1 MTGIR
6 DYNKLASDILHEV
19 GGQENIQSFTRCA
32 TRLRLVLVKTPAE
45 AKRNVQR
52 LSGVIAVVESGG
64 QFQVVIGTHVAD
76 VFNAMSGL
84 VKETG
89 TPKQLGKTR
98 KLDAVIATMSAV
110 FAPIVYIL
118 AAAGILQGLLIV
130 LGLINVDIKTT
141 GTFAVLNFMSWT
153 PFAFLP
159 VFIAITAARHFKC
172 NPFIAVLCC
181 CALISPDWTSLA
193 ARIAGG
199 ESINF
204 LFFPLSETVYTSS
217 VLPPLFLVWALSW
230 LEHRV
235 VRWLPEV
242 ISPLFTPLICFVVI
256 VPLTLIVIGPI
267 TTWAALAVAN
277 GYNAL
282 FHAAPML
289 AAAVIGG
296 IWQIIVIFGVH
307 WGITPVIMAN
317 FDTQGHD
324 SFQAYQTIAVIGQ
337 MAAVLGVFLKTR
349 NARLKATS
357 LSAGVT
363 AIFGITEPAIY
374 GVTLRFKKP
383 FICGCIG
390 GAIGAVVASLFGS
403 LYYAYAA
410 LPGLF
415 TLVNAISPD
424 APMSFIGELAG
435 AGTTIVLTI
444 LMVQFVGFDDP
455 IDEEESAPLAST
467 PQATST
473 AASGQAIDILSP
485 LKGEVLALESVTD
498 EVFAGKVMGDGI
510 AIKPAAGKVVAPC
523 NARVE
528 SLIASHHAIG
538 LLCDNGAEL
547 LIHVGLN
554 TVELQGQYFRPLVK
568 EGDVV
573 KAGTPLLEF
582 DKDCIEREGYDL
594 TTPVLVVNSE
604 DFILTEYQSQGPI
617 GPGMPL
623 MSMTQREGVGRAQVK

>member
-1 MTGIR
+1 MAVIR
-6 DYNKLASDILHEV
+6 DYNKLASDILREA
-19 GGQENIQSFTRCA
+19 GGENNISSFTRCA
-32 TRLRLVLVKTPAE
+32 TRLRLVLNETPAE
-45 AKRNVQR
+45 AKNRIQN
-52 LSGVIAVVESGG
+52 LPGVIAVVESGG
-64 QFQVVIGTHVAD
+64 QFQVVIGTHVAE
-76 VFNAMSGL
+76 VYNALSAL
-84 VKETG
+84 
-89 TPKQLGKTR
+89 LGENHAGATAKPKTR
-98 KLDAVIATMSAV
+98 WLDAVIGTMSAV

-130 LGLINVDIKTT
+130 AGLIDAEVKTS
-141 GTFAVLNFMSWT
+141 GTFAILNFMSWT

-172 NPFIAVLCC
+172 NPYIAVLCC
-181 CALISPDWTSLA
+181 CALINPEWSA
-193 ARIAGG
+193 MAGRIAGG
-199 ESINF
+199 ETITF
-204 LFFPLSETVYTSS
+204 LFIPLAKTVYTSS

-230 LEHRV
+230 LEKRV
-235 VRWLPEV
+235 ERILPDV
-242 ISPLFTPLICFVVI
+242 VSALFTPLVCFVII
-256 VPLTLIVIGPI
+256 VPLTLIIIGPV
-267 TTWAALAVAN
+267 TTWAAMGIAS

-282 FHAAPML
+282 FAAAPAV

-296 IWQIIVIFGVH
+296 VWQIVVIFGVH

-317 FDTQGHD
+317 FDTQGYD

-337 MAAVLGVFLKTR
+337 MAAVFGVFLKTR
-349 NARLKATS
+349 NRELKTTS

-390 GAIGAVVASLFGS
+390 GAVGAVVASLFGS

-435 AGTTIVLTI
+435 SATAIVLTI
-444 LMVQFVGFDDP
+444 VLVQFVGFEDP
-455 IDEEESAPLAST
+455 VAEEHLSEPETASVAA
-467 PQATST
+467 ATSAAT
-473 AASGQAIDILSP
+473 ATASLQIMSP
-485 LKGEVLALESVTD
+485 LHGEVIALERVAD
-498 EVFAGKVMGDGI
+498 DAFAQKALGDGI
-510 AIKPAAGKVVAPC
+510 AIRPQSGQVVAPC
-523 NARVE
+523 DARVE
-528 SLIASHHAIG
+528 TLIDSHHAVG
-538 LLCDNGAEL
+538 LSCYNGAEL

-554 TVELQGQYFRPLVK
+554 TVNLQGQHFRPLVK

-582 DKDCIEREGYDL
+582 DKEAIERAGYDL
-594 TTPVLVVNSE
+594 TTPVLVINS
-604 DFILTEYQSQGPI
+604 DDYRLTKHQSEGDIRQNA
-617 GPGMPL
+617 PL
-623 MSMTQREGVGRAQVK
+623 MTVS

>member
-1 MTGIR
+1 MATIR

-19 GGQENIQSFTRCA
+19 GGEGNISSFTRCA
-32 TRLRLVLVKTPAE
+32 TRLRLVLNDTPAQ
-45 AKRNVQR
+45 AKSRIQN
-52 LSGVIAVVESGG
+52 LAGVIAVVESGG

-76 VFNAMSGL
+76 VFNALSALIGEDHAGATN
-84 VKETG
+84 K
-89 TPKQLGKTR
+89 PKTR
-98 KLDAVIATMSAV
+98 WLDAVIGTMSAV

-130 LGLINVDIKTT
+130 VGLIDADIKNT
-141 GTFAVLNFMSWT
+141 GTFAILNFMSWT

-181 CALISPDWTSLA
+181 CALINPEWSA
-193 ARIAGG
+193 MAGRIANG
-199 ESINF
+199 ETITF
-204 LFFPLSETVYTSS
+204 LFIPLAKTVYTSS

-230 LEHRV
+230 LEKRV
-235 VRWLPEV
+235 EKILPDV
-242 ISPLFTPLICFVVI
+242 VSALFTPLICFVII

-267 TTWAALAVAN
+267 TTWAAMGIAS

-282 FHAAPML
+282 FAAAPAV
-289 AAAVIGG
+289 AAALIGG

-317 FDTQGHD
+317 FDTQGYD

-337 MAAVLGVFLKTR
+337 MAAVFGVFLKSR
-349 NARLKATS
+349 NRELKTTS

-390 GAIGAVVASLFGS
+390 GAVGAVVASLFGS

-435 AGTTIVLTI
+435 SATAIVLTI
-444 LMVQFVGFDDP
+444 ILVHFVGFDDP
-455 IDEEESAPLAST
+455 VAEETLTDAPETTPTSAPT
-467 PQATST
+467 TT
-473 AASGQAIDILSP
+473 AAKTSLTLNSP
-485 LKGEVLALESVTD
+485 LSGDVIALEEVAD
-498 EVFAGKVMGDGI
+498 EAFSQKVLGDGV
-510 AIKPAAGKVVAPC
+510 AIRPHEGKVVAPC
-523 NARVE
+523 DARVE
-528 SLIASHHAIG
+528 TVIDSRHAIG
-538 LLCDNGAEL
+538 LACDNGAEL

-554 TVELQGQYFRPLVK
+554 TVNLQGEHFRPLVK
-568 EGDVV
+568 EGDMV

-582 DKDCIEREGYDL
+582 DKDAIERAGYDL
-594 TTPVLVVNSE
+594 TTPVLVINSDE
-604 DFILTEYQSQGPI
+604 FQLTKLQSGGTIRQE
-617 GPGMPL
+617 MPL
-623 MSMTQREGVGRAQVK
+623 MTVS

>member
-1 MTGIR
+1 MAVIR
-6 DYNKLASDILHEV
+6 DYNKLASDILREV
-19 GGQENIQSFTRCA
+19 GGEENISNFSRCA
-32 TRLRLVLVKTPAE
+32 TRLRLVLNETPAT
-45 AKRNVQR
+45 AKSNVQS
-52 LSGVIAVVESGG
+52 LPGVIAVVESGG

-76 VFNAMSGL
+76 VFNALSGM
-84 VKETG
+84 VKERG
-89 TPKQLGKTR
+89 DDAPPVKTR
-98 KLDAVIATMSAV
+98 WLDAVIATMSAV

-118 AAAGILQGLLIV
+118 AAAGILQGLLIL
-130 LGLINVDIKTT
+130 LGLADADIKST

-181 CALISPDWTSLA
+181 CALINPEWTALA
-193 ARIAGG
+193 GKIAAG
-199 ESINF
+199 NDVKF
-204 LFFPLSETVYTSS
+204 LFFPLAETVYTSS

-230 LEHRV
+230 FERRV
-235 VRWLPEV
+235 EKWLPEV

-256 VPLTLIVIGPI
+256 VPLTLIVIGPL
-267 TTWAALAVAN
+267 TSWAAIGVAN

-282 FHAAPML
+282 FHAAPAL
-289 AAAVIGG
+289 AAAIIGG
-296 IWQIIVIFGVH
+296 VWQVIVIFGVH

-317 FDTQGHD
+317 FDTQGYD

-337 MAAVLGVFLKTR
+337 MAAVFGVFIKSR
-349 NARLKATS
+349 NKQLKATS

-435 AGTTIVLTI
+435 AATAIVLTVV
-444 LMVQFVGFDDP
+444 MVQFVGFDDP
-455 IDEEESAPLAST
+455 VEERPAEQKP
-467 PQATST
+467 ATVT
-473 AASGQAIDILSP
+473 VGTLQMLSP
-485 LKGEVLALESVTD
+485 IKGEVIALESVKD
-498 EVFAGKVMGDGI
+498 EAFAGKVLGDGI
-510 AIKPAAGKVVAPC
+510 AIVPAEGKVVAPC
-523 NARVE
+523 DAQVAT
-528 SLIASHHAIG
+528 LIDSHHAIG
-538 LLCDNGAEL
+538 LICDNGAEL

-554 TVELQGQYFRPLVK
+554 TVNLQGQYFTPLVK
-568 EGDVV
+568 EGDRVI
-573 KAGTPLLEF
+573 AGTPLLAF
-582 DKDCIEREGYDL
+582 DKAKIEQAGYDL
-594 TTPVLVVNSE
+594 TTPVLVVNSDE
-604 DFILTEYQSQGPI
+604 FTLTRHQSQGAVTA
-617 GPGMPL
+617 GAPL
-623 MSMTQREGVGRAQVK
+623 MSLA

>member
-1 MTGIR
+1 MAVIR
-6 DYNKLASDILHEV
+6 DYNKLASDILREA
-19 GGQENIQSFTRCA
+19 GGENNISSFTRCA
-32 TRLRLVLVKTPAE
+32 TRLRLVLNETPAE
-45 AKRNVQR
+45 AKNRIQN
-52 LSGVIAVVESGG
+52 LPGVIAVVESGG
-64 QFQVVIGTHVAD
+64 QFQVVIGTHVAE
-76 VFNAMSGL
+76 VYNALSAL
-84 VKETG
+84 
-89 TPKQLGKTR
+89 LGENHAGATAKPKTR
-98 KLDAVIATMSAV
+98 WLDAVIGTMSAV

-130 LGLINVDIKTT
+130 AGLIDAEVKTS
-141 GTFAVLNFMSWT
+141 GTFAILNFMSWT

-172 NPFIAVLCC
+172 NPYIAVLCC
-181 CALISPDWTSLA
+181 CALINPEWSA
-193 ARIAGG
+193 MAGRIAGG
-199 ESINF
+199 ETITF
-204 LFFPLSETVYTSS
+204 LFIPLAKTVYTSS

-230 LEHRV
+230 LEKRV
-235 VRWLPEV
+235 ERILPDV
-242 ISPLFTPLICFVVI
+242 VSALFTPLVCFVII
-256 VPLTLIVIGPI
+256 VPLTLIIIGPV
-267 TTWAALAVAN
+267 TTWAAMGIAS

-282 FHAAPML
+282 FAAAPAV

-296 IWQIIVIFGVH
+296 VWQIVVIFGVH

-317 FDTQGHD
+317 FDTQGYD

-337 MAAVLGVFLKTR
+337 MAAVFGVFLKTR
-349 NARLKATS
+349 NRELKTTS

-390 GAIGAVVASLFGS
+390 GAVGAVVASLFGS

-435 AGTTIVLTI
+435 SATAIVLTI
-444 LMVQFVGFDDP
+444 VLVQFVGFEDP
-455 IDEEESAPLAST
+455 VAEEHLSEPETAPVAA
-467 PQATST
+467 ATSAATT
-473 AASGQAIDILSP
+473 ATASLQIMSP
-485 LKGEVLALESVTD
+485 LHGEVIALERVAD
-498 EVFAGKVMGDGI
+498 DAFAQKALGDGI
-510 AIKPAAGKVVAPC
+510 AIRPQSGQVVAPC
-523 NARVE
+523 DARVE
-528 SLIASHHAIG
+528 TLIDSHHAVG
-538 LLCDNGAEL
+538 LSCDNGAEL

-554 TVELQGQYFRPLVK
+554 TVNLQGQHFRPLVK

-582 DKDCIEREGYDL
+582 DKEAIERAGYDL
-594 TTPVLVVNSE
+594 TTPVLVINS
-604 DFILTEYQSQGPI
+604 DDYRLTKHQSEGDIRQNA
-617 GPGMPL
+617 PL
-623 MSMTQREGVGRAQVK
+623 MTVS

>member
-1 MTGIR
+1 MAVIR
-6 DYNKLASDILHEV
+6 DYNKLASDILREV
-19 GGQENIQSFTRCA
+19 GGEENISNFSRCA
-32 TRLRLVLVKTPAE
+32 TRLRLVLNETPAT
-45 AKRNVQR
+45 AKSNVQS
-52 LSGVIAVVESGG
+52 LPGVIAVVESGG

-76 VFNAMSGL
+76 VFNALSGM
-84 VKETG
+84 VKERG
-89 TPKQLGKTR
+89 DDAPPVKTR
-98 KLDAVIATMSAV
+98 WLDAVIATMSAV

-118 AAAGILQGLLIV
+118 AAAGILQGLLIL
-130 LGLINVDIKTT
+130 LGLADADIKST

-181 CALISPDWTSLA
+181 CALINPEWTALA
-193 ARIAGG
+193 GKIAAG
-199 ESINF
+199 NDVKF
-204 LFFPLSETVYTSS
+204 LFFPLAETVYTSS

-230 LEHRV
+230 FERRV
-235 VRWLPEV
+235 EKWLPEV

-256 VPLTLIVIGPI
+256 VPLTLIVIGPL
-267 TTWAALAVAN
+267 TSWAAIGVAN

-282 FHAAPML
+282 FHAAPAL
-289 AAAVIGG
+289 AAAIIGG
-296 IWQIIVIFGVH
+296 VWQVIVIFGVH

-317 FDTQGHD
+317 FDTQGYD

-337 MAAVLGVFLKTR
+337 MAAVFGVFIKSR
-349 NARLKATS
+349 NKQLKATS

-435 AGTTIVLTI
+435 AATAIVLTVV
-444 LMVQFVGFDDP
+444 MVQFVGFDDP
-455 IDEEESAPLAST
+455 VEERPAEQKP
-467 PQATST
+467 ATVT
-473 AASGQAIDILSP
+473 VGTLQMLSP
-485 LKGEVLALESVTD
+485 IKGEVIALESVKD
-498 EVFAGKVMGDGI
+498 EAFAGKVLGDGI
-510 AIKPAAGKVVAPC
+510 AIVPAEGKVVAPC
-523 NARVE
+523 DAQVAT
-528 SLIASHHAIG
+528 LIDSHHAIG
-538 LLCDNGAEL
+538 LICDNGAEL

-554 TVELQGQYFRPLVK
+554 TVNLQGQYFTPLVK
-568 EGDVV
+568 EGDRVT
-573 KAGTPLLEF
+573 AGTPLLAF
-582 DKDCIEREGYDL
+582 DKAKIEQAGYDL
-594 TTPVLVVNSE
+594 TTPVLVVNSDE
-604 DFILTEYQSQGPI
+604 FTLTRHQSQGAVTA
-617 GPGMPL
+617 GAPL
-623 MSMTQREGVGRAQVK
+623 MSLA

>member
-1 MTGIR
+1 MAVIR
-6 DYNKLASDILHEV
+6 DYNKLASDILREA
-19 GGQENIQSFTRCA
+19 GGENNISSFTRCA
-32 TRLRLVLVKTPAE
+32 TRLRLVLNETPAE
-45 AKRNVQR
+45 AKNRIQN
-52 LSGVIAVVESGG
+52 LPGVIAVVESGG
-64 QFQVVIGTHVAD
+64 QFQVVIGTHVAE
-76 VFNAMSGL
+76 VYNALSAL
-84 VKETG
+84 
-89 TPKQLGKTR
+89 LGENHAGATAKPKTR
-98 KLDAVIATMSAV
+98 WLDAVIGTMSAV

-130 LGLINVDIKTT
+130 AGLIDAEVKTS
-141 GTFAVLNFMSWT
+141 GTFAILNFMSWT

-172 NPFIAVLCC
+172 NPYIAVLCC
-181 CALISPDWTSLA
+181 CALINPEWSA
-193 ARIAGG
+193 MAGRIAGG
-199 ESINF
+199 ETITF
-204 LFFPLSETVYTSS
+204 LFIPLAKTVYTSS

-230 LEHRV
+230 LEKRV
-235 VRWLPEV
+235 ERILPDV
-242 ISPLFTPLICFVVI
+242 VSALFTPLVCFVII
-256 VPLTLIVIGPI
+256 VPLTLIIIGPV
-267 TTWAALAVAN
+267 TTWAAMGIAS

-282 FHAAPML
+282 FAAAPAV

-296 IWQIIVIFGVH
+296 VWQIVVIFGVH

-317 FDTQGHD
+317 FDTQGYD

-337 MAAVLGVFLKTR
+337 MAAVFGVFLKTR
-349 NARLKATS
+349 NRELKTTS

-390 GAIGAVVASLFGS
+390 GAVGAVVASLFGS

-435 AGTTIVLTI
+435 SATAIVLTI
-444 LMVQFVGFDDP
+444 VLVQFVGFEDP
-455 IDEEESAPLAST
+455 VAEEHLSEPETAPVAA
-467 PQATST
+467 ATSAATT
-473 AASGQAIDILSP
+473 ATASLQIMSP
-485 LKGEVLALESVTD
+485 LHGEVIALEMVAD
-498 EVFAGKVMGDGI
+498 DAFAQKALGDGI
-510 AIKPAAGKVVAPC
+510 AIRPQSGQVVAPC
-523 NARVE
+523 DARVE
-528 SLIASHHAIG
+528 TLIDSYHAVG
-538 LLCDNGAEL
+538 LSCDNGAEL

-554 TVELQGQYFRPLVK
+554 TVNLQGQHFRPLVK

-582 DKDCIEREGYDL
+582 DKEAIERAGYDL
-594 TTPVLVVNSE
+594 TTPVLVINS
-604 DFILTEYQSQGPI
+604 DDYRLTKHQSEGDIRQNA
-617 GPGMPL
+617 PL
-623 MSMTQREGVGRAQVK
+623 MTVS

>member
-1 MTGIR
+1 MAVIR
-6 DYNKLASDILHEV
+6 DYNKLASDILREA
-19 GGQENIQSFTRCA
+19 GGENNISSFTRCA
-32 TRLRLVLVKTPAE
+32 TRLRLVLNETPAE
-45 AKRNVQR
+45 AKNRIQN
-52 LSGVIAVVESGG
+52 LPGVIAVVESGG
-64 QFQVVIGTHVAD
+64 QFQVVIGTHVAE
-76 VFNAMSGL
+76 VYNALSAL
-84 VKETG
+84 
-89 TPKQLGKTR
+89 LGENHAGATAKPKTR
-98 KLDAVIATMSAV
+98 WLDAVIGTMSAV

-130 LGLINVDIKTT
+130 AGLIDAEVKTS
-141 GTFAVLNFMSWT
+141 GTFAILNFMSWT

-172 NPFIAVLCC
+172 NPYIAVLCC
-181 CALISPDWTSLA
+181 CALINPEWSA
-193 ARIAGG
+193 MAGRIAGG
-199 ESINF
+199 ETITF
-204 LFFPLSETVYTSS
+204 LFIPLAKTVYTSS

-230 LEHRV
+230 LEKRV
-235 VRWLPEV
+235 ERILPDV
-242 ISPLFTPLICFVVI
+242 VSALFTPLVCFVII
-256 VPLTLIVIGPI
+256 VPLTLIIIGPV
-267 TTWAALAVAN
+267 TTWAAMGIAS

-282 FHAAPML
+282 FAAAPAV

-296 IWQIIVIFGVH
+296 VWQIVVIFGVH

-317 FDTQGHD
+317 FDTQGYD

-337 MAAVLGVFLKTR
+337 MAAVFGVFLKTR
-349 NARLKATS
+349 NRELKTTS

-390 GAIGAVVASLFGS
+390 GAVGAVVASLFGS

-435 AGTTIVLTI
+435 SATAIVLTI
-444 LMVQFVGFDDP
+444 VLVQFVGFEDP
-455 IDEEESAPLAST
+455 VAEEHLSEPETAPVAV
-467 PQATST
+467 ATSAATT
-473 AASGQAIDILSP
+473 ATASLQIMSP
-485 LKGEVLALESVTD
+485 LHGEVIALERVAD
-498 EVFAGKVMGDGI
+498 DAFAQKALGDGI
-510 AIKPAAGKVVAPC
+510 AIRPQSGQVVAPC
-523 NARVE
+523 DARVE
-528 SLIASHHAIG
+528 TLIDSHHAVG
-538 LLCDNGAEL
+538 LSCDNGAEL

-554 TVELQGQYFRPLVK
+554 TVNLQGQHFRPLVK

-582 DKDCIEREGYDL
+582 DKEAIERAGYDL
-594 TTPVLVVNSE
+594 TTPVLVINS
-604 DFILTEYQSQGPI
+604 DDYRLTKHQSEGDIRQNA
-617 GPGMPL
+617 PL
-623 MSMTQREGVGRAQVK
+623 MTVS

>member
-1 MTGIR
+1 MAIIR
-6 DYNKLASDILHEV
+6 DYNKLASGILQEV
-19 GGQENIQSFTRCA
+19 GGEANINSFTRCA
-32 TRLRLVLVKTPAE
+32 TRLRLVLNNTPAE
-45 AKRNVQR
+45 AKRRIQN
-52 LSGVIAVVESGG
+52 LPGVIAVVESGG

-76 VFNAMSGL
+76 VFNALSALIGDDHA
-84 VKETG
+84 G
-89 TPKQLGKTR
+89 TTSRPKTR
-98 KLDAVIATMSAV
+98 WLDAVIATMSAV

-118 AAAGILQGLLIV
+118 AAAGILQGVLIV
-130 LGLINVDIKTT
+130 VGLIDANIKTT
-141 GTFAVLNFMSWT
+141 GTFAILNFMSWT

-181 CALISPDWTSLA
+181 CALINPEWSA
-193 ARIAGG
+193 MAGRIANG
-199 ESINF
+199 ETITF
-204 LFFPLSETVYTSS
+204 LFIPLAKTVYTSS

-230 LEHRV
+230 LEKRV
-235 VRWLPEV
+235 EKILPDV
-242 ISPLFTPLICFVVI
+242 VSALFTPLICFVII

-267 TTWAALAVAN
+267 TTWAAMGIAS

-282 FHAAPML
+282 FAAAPAV
-289 AAAVIGG
+289 AAALIGG

-317 FDTQGHD
+317 FDTQGYD

-337 MAAVLGVFLKTR
+337 MAAVFGVFLKSR
-349 NARLKATS
+349 NRELKTTS

-390 GAIGAVVASLFGS
+390 GAVGAVVASLFGS

-435 AGTTIVLTI
+435 SATAIVLTI
-444 LMVQFVGFDDP
+444 ILVQFVGFDDP
-455 IDEEESAPLAST
+455 VAEETLTETPESAPIGT
-467 PQATST
+467 TST
-473 AASGQAIDILSP
+473 AAAKTSLALNSP
-485 LKGEVLALESVTD
+485 LSGEVIALEEVAD
-498 EVFAGKVMGDGI
+498 EAFSQKVLGDGV
-510 AIKPAAGKVVAPC
+510 AIRPHEGKVVAPC
-523 NARVE
+523 DARVE
-528 SLIASHHAIG
+528 TVIESRHAIG
-538 LLCDNGAEL
+538 LACDNGAEL

-554 TVELQGQYFRPLVK
+554 TVNLQGQHFRPLVK

-582 DKDCIEREGYDL
+582 DKEAIERAGYDL
-594 TTPVLVVNSE
+594 TTPVLVINSDE
-604 DFILTEYQSQGPI
+604 FQLTKLQSGGTIRQE
-617 GPGMPL
+617 MPL
-623 MSMTQREGVGRAQVK
+623 MTVS

>member
-1 MTGIR
+1 MAVIR
-6 DYNKLASDILHEV
+6 DYNKLASDILQEV
-19 GGQENIQSFTRCA
+19 GGEENISNFSRCA
-32 TRLRLVLVKTPAE
+32 TRLRLVLNETPAT
-45 AKRNVQR
+45 AKANVQ
-52 LSGVIAVVESGG
+52 SMPGVIAVVESAG

-76 VFNAMSGL
+76 VFNAFSGM
-84 VKETG
+84 VKMNENG
-89 TPKQLGKTR
+89 AVQKTR
-98 KLDAVIATMSAV
+98 WLDAVIATMSAV

-118 AAAGILQGLLIV
+118 AAAGILQGLLIL
-130 LGLINVDIKTT
+130 LGLADADIKST

-181 CALISPDWTSLA
+181 CALINPEWTALA
-193 ARIAGG
+193 GKIATGS
-199 ESINF
+199 EVKF
-204 LFFPLSETVYTSS
+204 LFFPLAETVYTSS

-230 LEHRV
+230 FERRV
-235 VRWLPEV
+235 EKWLPEV

-267 TTWAALAVAN
+267 TSWAALGVAN

-282 FHAAPML
+282 FHAAPAL
-289 AAAVIGG
+289 AAAIIGG
-296 IWQIIVIFGVH
+296 VWQVIVIFGVH

-317 FDTQGHD
+317 FDTQGYD

-337 MAAVLGVFLKTR
+337 MAAVFGVFIKSR
-349 NARLKATS
+349 NKQLKATS

-424 APMSFIGELAG
+424 APMSFIGELVG
-435 AGTTIVLTI
+435 AGTAIVLTI
-444 LMVQFVGFDDP
+444 IMVQFVGFEDP
-455 IDEEESAPLAST
+455 VEETQNIEQSAPLT
-467 PQATST
+467 VGPLQM
-473 AASGQAIDILSP
+473 LSP
-485 LKGEVLALESVTD
+485 IKGEVIALESVKD
-498 EVFAGKVMGDGI
+498 EAFAGKVLGDGI
-510 AIKPAAGKVVAPC
+510 AIIPHEGKVVAPC
-523 NARVE
+523 DAQVAT
-528 SLIASHHAIG
+528 LIDSHHAIG
-538 LLCDNGAEL
+538 LICDNGAEL

-554 TVELQGQYFRPLVK
+554 TVNLQGQYFTPLVK
-568 EGDVV
+568 EGDRVA
-573 KAGTPLLEF
+573 AGTPLLAF
-582 DKDCIEREGYDL
+582 DKAQIEQAGYDL
-594 TTPVLVVNSE
+594 TTPVLVVNSDE
-604 DFILTEYQSQGPI
+604 FTLTRHQSQGAVTV
-617 GPGMPL
+617 GVPL
-623 MSMTQREGVGRAQVK
+623 MSLA

>member
-1 MTGIR
+1 MAVIR
-6 DYNKLASDILHEV
+6 DYNKLASDILREA
-19 GGQENIQSFTRCA
+19 GGENNISSFTRCA
-32 TRLRLVLVKTPAE
+32 TRLRLVLNETPAE
-45 AKRNVQR
+45 AKNRIQN
-52 LSGVIAVVESGG
+52 LPGVIAVVESGG
-64 QFQVVIGTHVAD
+64 QFQVVIGTHVAE
-76 VFNAMSGL
+76 VYNALSAL
-84 VKETG
+84 
-89 TPKQLGKTR
+89 LGENHAGATAKPKTR
-98 KLDAVIATMSAV
+98 WLDAVIGTMSAV

-130 LGLINVDIKTT
+130 AGLIDAEVKTS
-141 GTFAVLNFMSWT
+141 GTFAILNFMSWT

-172 NPFIAVLCC
+172 NPYIAVLCC
-181 CALISPDWTSLA
+181 CALINPEWSA
-193 ARIAGG
+193 MAGRIAGG
-199 ESINF
+199 ETITF
-204 LFFPLSETVYTSS
+204 LFIPLAKTVYTSS

-230 LEHRV
+230 LEKRV
-235 VRWLPEV
+235 ERILPDV
-242 ISPLFTPLICFVVI
+242 VSALFTPLVCFVII
-256 VPLTLIVIGPI
+256 VPLTLIIIGPV
-267 TTWAALAVAN
+267 TTWAAMGIAS

-282 FHAAPML
+282 FAAAPAV

-296 IWQIIVIFGVH
+296 VWQIVVIFGVH

-317 FDTQGHD
+317 FDTQGYD

-337 MAAVLGVFLKTR
+337 MAAVFGVFLKTR
-349 NARLKATS
+349 NRELKTTS

-390 GAIGAVVASLFGS
+390 GAVGAVVASLFGS

-435 AGTTIVLTI
+435 SATAIVLTI
-444 LMVQFVGFDDP
+444 VLVQFVGFEDP
-455 IDEEESAPLAST
+455 VAEEHLSEPETATVAA
-467 PQATST
+467 ATSAATT
-473 AASGQAIDILSP
+473 ATASLQIMSP
-485 LKGEVLALESVTD
+485 LHGEVIALEMVAD
-498 EVFAGKVMGDGI
+498 DAFAQKALGDGI
-510 AIKPAAGKVVAPC
+510 AIRPQSGQVVAPC
-523 NARVE
+523 DARVE
-528 SLIASHHAIG
+528 TLIDSHHAVG
-538 LLCDNGAEL
+538 LSCDNGAEL

-554 TVELQGQYFRPLVK
+554 TVNLQGQHFRPLVK

-582 DKDCIEREGYDL
+582 DKEAIERAGYDL
-594 TTPVLVVNSE
+594 TTPVLVINS
-604 DFILTEYQSQGPI
+604 DDYRLTKHQSEGDIRQNA
-617 GPGMPL
+617 PL
-623 MSMTQREGVGRAQVK
+623 MTVS

>member
-1 MTGIR
+1 MAVIR
-6 DYNKLASDILHEV
+6 DYNKLASDILREV
-19 GGQENIQSFTRCA
+19 GGEKNINSFTRCA
-32 TRLRLVLVKTPAE
+32 TRLRLVLNETPAQ
-45 AKRNVQR
+45 AKAQVQK
-52 LSGVIAVVESGG
+52 LPGVIAVVESGG

-76 VFNAMSGL
+76 VFNALSAIIG
-84 VKETG
+84 EDNTG
-89 TPKQLGKTR
+89 NTSKPKTR
-98 KLDAVIATMSAV
+98 WLDAVIGTMSAV

-130 LGLINVDIKTT
+130 VALIDADVKTT
-141 GTFAVLNFMSWT
+141 GTFEILNFMSWT

-181 CALISPDWTSLA
+181 CALINPEWSA
-193 ARIAGG
+193 MAGRIANG
-199 ESINF
+199 ESITF
-204 LFFPLSETVYTSS
+204 LLIPLAKTVYTSS

-230 LEHRV
+230 LEKRV
-235 VRWLPEV
+235 EKAIPDVV
-242 ISPLFTPLICFVVI
+242 SALFTPLICFVII
-256 VPLTLIVIGPI
+256 VPLTLLIIGPV
-267 TTWAALAVAN
+267 TTWAAMGIAS

-282 FHAAPML
+282 FAAAPAV

-296 IWQIIVIFGVH
+296 VWQIIVIFGVH

-317 FDTQGHD
+317 FDTQGYD

-337 MAAVLGVFLKTR
+337 MAAVFGVFLKTR
-349 NARLKATS
+349 NRELKTTS
-357 LSAGVT
+357 MSAGIT

-390 GAIGAVVASLFGS
+390 GAVGAVVASLFGS

-435 AGTTIVLTI
+435 SATAIILTIVL
-444 LMVQFVGFDDP
+444 VQFVGFDDP
-455 IDEEESAPLAST
+455 VAEETLTEEKEPTPVSAPVT
-467 PQATST
+467 T
-473 AASGQAIDILSP
+473 AAKTSLDLVSP
-485 LKGEVLALESVTD
+485 LNGDVIALE
-498 EVFAGKVMGDGI
+498 EVADDAFAQKVLGDGI
-510 AIKPAAGKVVAPC
+510 AIRPQSGQVVAPC
-523 NARVE
+523 DARVE
-528 SLIASHHAIG
+528 TLIDSHHAIG
-538 LLCDNGAEL
+538 LSCDNGAEL

-554 TVELQGQYFRPLVK
+554 TVNLQGQHFRPLVK

-582 DKDCIEREGYDL
+582 DKEAIERAGYDL
-594 TTPVLVVNSE
+594 TTPVLVINSDE
-604 DFILTEYQSQGPI
+604 FTLTKHHSAGPVQQL
-617 GPGMPL
+617 MPL
-623 MSMTQREGVGRAQVK
+623 MTVS

>member
-1 MTGIR
+1 MAVIR
-6 DYNKLASDILHEV
+6 DYNKLASDILQEV
-19 GGQENIQSFTRCA
+19 GGEANINSFTRCA
-32 TRLRLVLVKTPAE
+32 TRLRLVLNDTPAE
-45 AKRNVQR
+45 AKSRIQN
-52 LSGVIAVVESGG
+52 LPGVIAVVESGG

-76 VFNAMSGL
+76 VFNALSALIG
-84 VKETG
+84 EDHAG
-89 TPKQLGKTR
+89 TTHKPKTR
-98 KLDAVIATMSAV
+98 WLDAVIATMSAV

-130 LGLINVDIKTT
+130 VGLIDADIKTT
-141 GTFAVLNFMSWT
+141 GTFAILNFMSWT

-181 CALISPDWTSLA
+181 CALINPEWSA
-193 ARIAGG
+193 MAGRIANG
-199 ESINF
+199 ETITF
-204 LFFPLSETVYTSS
+204 LFIPLAKTVYTSS

-230 LEHRV
+230 LEKRV
-235 VRWLPEV
+235 EKILPDV
-242 ISPLFTPLICFVVI
+242 VSALFTPLICFVII

-267 TTWAALAVAN
+267 TTWAAMGIAS

-282 FHAAPML
+282 FAAAPAV
-289 AAAVIGG
+289 AAALIGG

-317 FDTQGHD
+317 FDTQGYD

-337 MAAVLGVFLKTR
+337 MAAVFGVFLKSR
-349 NARLKATS
+349 NRELKTTA

-390 GAIGAVVASLFGS
+390 GAVGAVVASLFGS

-435 AGTTIVLTI
+435 SATAIVLTI
-444 LMVQFVGFDDP
+444 ILVQFVGFDDP
-455 IDEEESAPLAST
+455 VAEETLTETPESAPHST
-467 PQATST
+467 TST
-473 AASGQAIDILSP
+473 AAAKTSLALNSP
-485 LKGEVLALESVTD
+485 LSGDVIALEEVAD
-498 EVFAGKVMGDGI
+498 EAFSQKVLGDGV
-510 AIKPAAGKVVAPC
+510 AIRPHEGKVVAPC
-523 NARVE
+523 DARVE
-528 SLIASHHAIG
+528 TVIESRHAIG
-538 LLCDNGAEL
+538 LACDNGAEL

-554 TVELQGQYFRPLVK
+554 TVNLQGEHFRPLVK

-582 DKDCIEREGYDL
+582 DKDAIERAGYDL
-594 TTPVLVVNSE
+594 TTPVLVINSDE
-604 DFILTEYQSQGPI
+604 FQLTKLHSGGAIRQE
-617 GPGMPL
+617 MPL
-623 MSMTQREGVGRAQVK
+623 MTVS

>member
-1 MTGIR
+1 
-6 DYNKLASDILHEV
+6 
-19 GGQENIQSFTRCA
+19 
-32 TRLRLVLVKTPAE
+32 
-45 AKRNVQR
+45 
-52 LSGVIAVVESGG
+52 
-64 QFQVVIGTHVAD
+64 
-76 VFNAMSGL
+76 
-84 VKETG
+84 
-89 TPKQLGKTR
+89 
-98 KLDAVIATMSAV
+98 
-110 FAPIVYIL
+110 
-118 AAAGILQGLLIV
+118 
-130 LGLINVDIKTT
+130 
-141 GTFAVLNFMSWT
+141 
-153 PFAFLP
+153 
-159 VFIAITAARHFKC
+159 
-172 NPFIAVLCC
+172 
-181 CALISPDWTSLA
+181 
-193 ARIAGG
+193 
-199 ESINF
+199 
-204 LFFPLSETVYTSS
+204 
-217 VLPPLFLVWALSW
+217 
-230 LEHRV
+230 
-235 VRWLPEV
+235 
-242 ISPLFTPLICFVVI
+242 
-256 VPLTLIVIGPI
+256 
-267 TTWAALAVAN
+267 
-277 GYNAL
+277 
-282 FHAAPML
+282 
-289 AAAVIGG
+289 
-296 IWQIIVIFGVH
+296 
-307 WGITPVIMAN
+307 
-317 FDTQGHD
+317 
-324 SFQAYQTIAVIGQ
+324 

-467 PQATST
+467 LQATST

-623 MSMTQREGVGRAQVK
+623 MSMTQREGAGRAQVK

>member
-1 MTGIR
+1 
-6 DYNKLASDILHEV
+6 
-19 GGQENIQSFTRCA
+19 
-32 TRLRLVLVKTPAE
+32 
-45 AKRNVQR
+45 
-52 LSGVIAVVESGG
+52 
-64 QFQVVIGTHVAD
+64 
-76 VFNAMSGL
+76 
-84 VKETG
+84 
-89 TPKQLGKTR
+89 
-98 KLDAVIATMSAV
+98 MSAV

-130 LGLINVDIKTT
+130 VGLIDADIKTT
-141 GTFAVLNFMSWT
+141 GTYAILNFMSWT

-181 CALISPDWTSLA
+181 CALINPEWSA
-193 ARIAGG
+193 MAGRIATG
-199 ESINF
+199 ETITF
-204 LFFPLSETVYTSS
+204 LFIPLAKTVYTSS

-230 LEHRV
+230 LEKRV
-235 VRWLPEV
+235 EKALPDV
-242 ISPLFTPLICFVVI
+242 VSALFTPLICFVII

-267 TTWAALAVAN
+267 TTWAAMGIAS

-282 FHAAPML
+282 FAAAPAV
-289 AAAVIGG
+289 AAALIGG

-317 FDTQGHD
+317 FDTQGYD

-337 MAAVLGVFLKTR
+337 MAAVFGVFLKSR
-349 NARLKATS
+349 KRELKTTS

-390 GAIGAVVASLFGS
+390 GAVGAVVASLFGS

-435 AGTTIVLTI
+435 SATAIVLTI
-444 LMVQFVGFDDP
+444 ILVQFVGFDDP
-455 IDEEESAPLAST
+455 VAEETLTDAPETAPIGT
-467 PQATST
+467 TST
-473 AASGQAIDILSP
+473 AAAKTSLALNSP
-485 LKGEVLALESVTD
+485 LSGEVIALEAVAD
-498 EVFAGKVMGDGI
+498 EAFSQKVLGDGV
-510 AIKPAAGKVVAPC
+510 AIRPHEGKVVAPC
-523 NARVE
+523 DARVE
-528 SLIASHHAIG
+528 TVIESRHAIG
-538 LLCDNGAEL
+538 LACANGAEL

-554 TVELQGQYFRPLVK
+554 TVNLQGEHFRPLVK
-568 EGDVV
+568 EGDIV

-582 DKDCIEREGYDL
+582 DKEAIERAGYDL
-594 TTPVLVVNSE
+594 TTPVLVINSDE
-604 DFILTEYQSQGPI
+604 FQLTKLQSGGNICQE
-617 GPGMPL
+617 MPL
-623 MSMTQREGVGRAQVK
+623 MTVS

>member
-1 MTGIR
+1 MAVIR
-6 DYNKLASDILHEV
+6 DYNKLASDILREA
-19 GGQENIQSFTRCA
+19 GGENNISSFTRCA
-32 TRLRLVLVKTPAE
+32 TRLRLVLNETPAE
-45 AKRNVQR
+45 AKNRIQN
-52 LSGVIAVVESGG
+52 LPGVIAVVESGG
-64 QFQVVIGTHVAD
+64 QFQVVIGTHVAE
-76 VFNAMSGL
+76 VYNALSAL
-84 VKETG
+84 
-89 TPKQLGKTR
+89 LGENHAGATAKPKTR
-98 KLDAVIATMSAV
+98 WLDAVIGTMSAV

-130 LGLINVDIKTT
+130 AGLIDAEVKTS
-141 GTFAVLNFMSWT
+141 GTFAILNFMSWT

-172 NPFIAVLCC
+172 NPYIAVLCC
-181 CALISPDWTSLA
+181 CALINPEWSAMAS
-193 ARIAGG
+193 RIAGG
-199 ESINF
+199 ETITF
-204 LFFPLSETVYTSS
+204 LFIPLAKTVYTSS

-230 LEHRV
+230 LEKRV
-235 VRWLPEV
+235 ERILPDV
-242 ISPLFTPLICFVVI
+242 VSALFTPLVCFVII
-256 VPLTLIVIGPI
+256 VPLTLIIIGPV
-267 TTWAALAVAN
+267 TTWAAMGIAS

-282 FHAAPML
+282 FAAAPAV

-296 IWQIIVIFGVH
+296 VWQIVVIFGVH

-317 FDTQGHD
+317 FDTQGYD

-337 MAAVLGVFLKTR
+337 MAAVFGVFLKTR
-349 NARLKATS
+349 NRELKTTS

-390 GAIGAVVASLFGS
+390 GAVGAVVASLFGS

-435 AGTTIVLTI
+435 SATAIVLTI
-444 LMVQFVGFDDP
+444 VLVQFVGFEDP
-455 IDEEESAPLAST
+455 VAEEHLSEPETAPVAA
-467 PQATST
+467 ATSAATT
-473 AASGQAIDILSP
+473 ATASLQIMSP
-485 LKGEVLALESVTD
+485 LHGEVIALEMVAD
-498 EVFAGKVMGDGI
+498 DAFAQKALGDGI
-510 AIKPAAGKVVAPC
+510 AIRPQSGQVVAPC
-523 NARVE
+523 DARVE
-528 SLIASHHAIG
+528 TLIDSHHAVG
-538 LLCDNGAEL
+538 LSCDNGAEL

-554 TVELQGQYFRPLVK
+554 TVNLQGQHFRPLVK

-582 DKDCIEREGYDL
+582 DKEAIERAGYDL
-594 TTPVLVVNSE
+594 TTPVLVINS
-604 DFILTEYQSQGPI
+604 DDYRLTKHQSEGDIRQNA
-617 GPGMPL
+617 PL
-623 MSMTQREGVGRAQVK
+623 MTVS

>member
-1 MTGIR
+1 MAVIR
-6 DYNKLASDILHEV
+6 DYNKLASDILREV
-19 GGQENIQSFTRCA
+19 GGEENISNFSRCA
-32 TRLRLVLVKTPAE
+32 TRLRLVLNETPAT
-45 AKRNVQR
+45 AKNNVQS
-52 LSGVIAVVESGG
+52 LPGVIAVVESGG

-76 VFNAMSGL
+76 VFNALSGM
-84 VKETG
+84 VKERG
-89 TPKQLGKTR
+89 DDAPPAKTR
-98 KLDAVIATMSAV
+98 WLDAVIATMSAV

-118 AAAGILQGLLIV
+118 AAAGILQGLLIL
-130 LGLINVDIKTT
+130 LGLADADIKST

-181 CALISPDWTSLA
+181 CALINPEWTALA
-193 ARIAGG
+193 GKIAAGN
-199 ESINF
+199 EVKF
-204 LFFPLSETVYTSS
+204 LFFPLAETVYTSS

-230 LEHRV
+230 FERRV
-235 VRWLPEV
+235 EKWLPEV

-256 VPLTLIVIGPI
+256 VPLTLIVIGPL
-267 TTWAALAVAN
+267 TSWAAIGVAN

-282 FHAAPML
+282 FHAAPAL
-289 AAAVIGG
+289 AAAIIGG
-296 IWQIIVIFGVH
+296 VWQVIVIFGVH

-317 FDTQGHD
+317 FDTQGYD

-337 MAAVLGVFLKTR
+337 MAAVFGVFIKSR
-349 NARLKATS
+349 NKQLKATS

-435 AGTTIVLTI
+435 AGTAIVLTVV
-444 LMVQFVGFDDP
+444 MVQFVGFDDP
-455 IDEEESAPLAST
+455 VEET
-467 PQATST
+467 PAEQKPATVT
-473 AASGQAIDILSP
+473 VGTLQMLSP
-485 LKGEVLALESVTD
+485 IKGEVIALESVKD
-498 EVFAGKVMGDGI
+498 EAFAGKVLGDGI
-510 AIKPAAGKVVAPC
+510 AIVPAEGKVVAPC
-523 NARVE
+523 DAQVAT
-528 SLIASHHAIG
+528 LIDSHHAIG
-538 LLCDNGAEL
+538 LICDNGAEL

-554 TVELQGQYFRPLVK
+554 TVNLQGQYFTPLVK
-568 EGDVV
+568 EGDRVT
-573 KAGTPLLEF
+573 AGTPLLAF
-582 DKDCIEREGYDL
+582 DKAKIEQAGYDL
-594 TTPVLVVNSE
+594 TTPVLVVNSDE
-604 DFILTEYQSQGPI
+604 FTLTHYQSQGAVTA
-617 GPGMPL
+617 GAPL
-623 MSMTQREGVGRAQVK
+623 MSLA

>member
-1 MTGIR
+1 MAVIR
-6 DYNKLASDILHEV
+6 DYNKLASDILREV
-19 GGQENIQSFTRCA
+19 GGEKNINSFTRCA
-32 TRLRLVLVKTPAE
+32 TRLRLVLNETPAQ
-45 AKRNVQR
+45 AKAQVQK
-52 LSGVIAVVESGG
+52 LPGVIAVVESGG

-76 VFNAMSGL
+76 VFNALSAIVG
-84 VKETG
+84 EDNTG
-89 TPKQLGKTR
+89 NTSNPKTR
-98 KLDAVIATMSAV
+98 WLDAVIGTMSAV

-130 LGLINVDIKTT
+130 VALIDADVKTT
-141 GTFAVLNFMSWT
+141 GTFEILNFMSWT

-181 CALISPDWTSLA
+181 CALINPEWSA
-193 ARIAGG
+193 MAGRIANG
-199 ESINF
+199 ESITF
-204 LFFPLSETVYTSS
+204 LLIPLAKTVYTSS

-230 LEHRV
+230 LEKRV
-235 VRWLPEV
+235 EKAIPDVV
-242 ISPLFTPLICFVVI
+242 SALFTPLICFVII
-256 VPLTLIVIGPI
+256 VPLTLLIIGPV
-267 TTWAALAVAN
+267 TTWAAMGIAS

-282 FHAAPML
+282 FAAAPAV

-296 IWQIIVIFGVH
+296 VWQIIVIFGVH

-317 FDTQGHD
+317 FDTQGYD

-337 MAAVLGVFLKTR
+337 MAAVFGVFLKTR
-349 NARLKATS
+349 NRELKTTS
-357 LSAGVT
+357 MSAGIT

-390 GAIGAVVASLFGS
+390 GAVGAVVASLFGS

-435 AGTTIVLTI
+435 SATAIILTIVL
-444 LMVQFVGFDDP
+444 VQFVGFDDP
-455 IDEEESAPLAST
+455 VAEETLTEEKEPAPVSAPVT
-467 PQATST
+467 T
-473 AASGQAIDILSP
+473 AAKTSLDLVSP
-485 LKGEVLALESVTD
+485 LNGDVIALE
-498 EVFAGKVMGDGI
+498 EVADDAFAQKVLGDGI
-510 AIKPAAGKVVAPC
+510 AIRPQSGQVVAPC
-523 NARVE
+523 DARVE
-528 SLIASHHAIG
+528 TLIDSHHAIG
-538 LLCDNGAEL
+538 LSCDNGAEL

-554 TVELQGQYFRPLVK
+554 TVNLQGQHFRPLVK

-582 DKDCIEREGYDL
+582 DKEAIERAGYDL
-594 TTPVLVVNSE
+594 TTPVLVINSDE
-604 DFILTEYQSQGPI
+604 FTLTKHQSAGPVQQL
-617 GPGMPL
+617 MPL
-623 MSMTQREGVGRAQVK
+623 MTVS